1 MAIKKIATC
10 SIAAAF
16 VLWAA
21 GCAGSVK
28 KTDKTA
34 GFNGSFEITK
44 SGWPANWSI
53 YKPSIKS
60 GDAELVLDTTDAKD
74 GKQSLKFVI
83 HKCPECSE
91 SGGWH
96 CPGIFQEK
104 PAISE
109 KSYKVSF
116 WLKNQGCKFR
126 VRLIS
131 IIEKRNRSDEKTVL
145 ETDETFDAW
154 RRYEYMYTI
163 CKDGTSFRFELNILS
178 PGTLWIDD
186 IKVEEVQ
193 KNTDVSSE

>member
-1 MAIKKIATC
+1 MAMKKIAIY
-10 SIAAAF
+10 SIVAVF

-44 SGWPANWSI
+44 SGLPANWAI
-53 YKPSIKS
+53 YPPSIKS
-60 GDAELVLDTTDAKD
+60 EDAELVLDTTDAKD

-116 WLKNQGCKFR
+116 WLKNQGCKFK
-126 VRLIS
+126 VRLES
-131 IIEKRNRSDEKTVL
+131 IIAIRDYADSKTVL
-145 ETDETFDAW
+145 DTNETFDDW
-154 RRYEYMYTI
+154 RRYEYMHTI

-186 IKVEEVQ
+186 IRVEEVQ
-193 KNTDVSSE
+193 KK